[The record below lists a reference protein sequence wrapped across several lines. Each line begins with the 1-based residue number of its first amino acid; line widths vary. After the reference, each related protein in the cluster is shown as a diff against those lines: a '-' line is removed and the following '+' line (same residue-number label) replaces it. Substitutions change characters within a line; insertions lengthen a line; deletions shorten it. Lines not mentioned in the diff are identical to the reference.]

1 MHSSIQC
8 FDSDGRCGQPKSR
21 IHDGLICCI
30 PQLYKRNTGWQVMND
45 GKLNAEE
52 GTLLG
57 IKLGMQRWMNAKVC
71 GVANASRLRVV
82 KIVKVV
88 VPEP

>member
-1 MHSSIQC
+1 
-8 FDSDGRCGQPKSR
+8 
-21 IHDGLICCI
+21 
-30 PQLYKRNTGWQVMND
+30 MND

-57 IKLGMQRWMNAKVC
+57 IKLGMQRWMIAKVC